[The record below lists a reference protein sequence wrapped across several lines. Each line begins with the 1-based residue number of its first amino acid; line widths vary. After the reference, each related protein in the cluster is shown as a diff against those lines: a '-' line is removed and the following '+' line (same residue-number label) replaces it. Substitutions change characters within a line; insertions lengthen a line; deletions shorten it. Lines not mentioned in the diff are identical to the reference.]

1 MTTEQ
6 VEAIVKVFDG
16 IAQEYKTLQEV
27 LLDLLERTRQDER
40 SVKNLI
46 PQVEEM
52 LNAVVK
58 QEPVVNDE
66 PVVENKGDET
76 DEH

>member
-52 LNAVVK
+52 LTAVVK